1 MPDWVVL
8 PPTRLLADR
17 RSGVDRRTVPR
28 RTILAPVAVDR
39 RHTVDLRR
47 GAERRSTLDRRNRAG
62 RPRSMESPAEHVRNA
77 LQLLNHLHE
86 TDRLNIEQ
94 RADVAAALRR
104 LERALQLLERRAS
117 S

>member
-1 MPDWVVL
+1 
-8 PPTRLLADR
+8 
-17 RSGVDRRTVPR
+17 
-28 RTILAPVAVDR
+28 
-39 RHTVDLRR
+39 
-47 GAERRSTLDRRNRAG
+47 
-62 RPRSMESPAEHVRNA
+62 MESPAEHVRNA

-86 TDRLNIEQ
+86 TDALNVEQ